1 MSVPKIMALRMGVYS
16 VLVGYLL
23 CDLFVFKGPIY
34 RTLNTSPRDREE
46 VIAEAKASG
55 VVARVYN
62 RPIYRAQVEEALKEY
77 LWRRGLTLADTVL
90 DERRLLRHLMIE
102 QLIDDELLKLQVK
115 VATAEEVAIPDEEVA
130 RAVALEEKRYPDGRV
145 FEELARR
152 AMWSGEKEREMR
164 LAARIQRVEYL
175 KDFVPDDISDEEA
188 LAWYEENKEA
198 YSVDFEEVKESIK
211 DALAVPKRELMW
223 KKFRYE
229 KLRHYAEGKID
240 LFEDVLYVEE
250 GE

>member
-16 VLVGYLL
+16 ILVGYLL

-46 VIAEAKASG
+46 IIAEAKASG
-55 VVARVYN
+55 VVARVYS

-77 LWRRGLTLADTVL
+77 LWRRGRTLADTVL

-102 QLIDDELLKLQVK
+102 QLIDDELIKLQVK
-115 VATAEEVAIPDEEVA
+115 VATAEEVAISDEEVA

-152 AMWSGEKEREMR
+152 A
-164 LAARIQRVEYL
+164 
-175 KDFVPDDISDEEA
+175 DFVPDDISDEEA
-188 LAWYEENKEA
+188 RAWYEENKEA
-198 YSVDFEEVKESIK
+198 YSVDFEEVKESIQ

-229 KLRHYAEGKID
+229 KLRHYAEGNL
-240 LFEDVLYVEE
+240 LFFILSDT
-250 GE
+250 